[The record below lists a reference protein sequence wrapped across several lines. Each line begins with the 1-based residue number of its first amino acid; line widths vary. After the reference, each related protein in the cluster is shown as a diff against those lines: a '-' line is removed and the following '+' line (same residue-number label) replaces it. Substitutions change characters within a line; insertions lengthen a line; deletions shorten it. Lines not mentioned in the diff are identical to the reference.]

1 MSSMP
6 FETQLPNSEDGHL
19 GLFYLQFMALFNTTE
34 SVLLIFGYDSLL
46 VFWRNWPLCLEC
58 RIKRGSGCLWSYDF
72 LPHYHSGR
80 WFGSSEEKIFLK
92 YNPSHFFL
100 DKKSAVEQ
108 PRRGCMGS
116 VHSLRKVAGRRIGK
130 RSVHVQICR
139 KAEEAGGQ
147 IKGTHLGLLNDP
159 SPPAM
164 EKQLQIQSS

>member
-1 MSSMP
+1 MRSLP
-6 FETQLPNSEDGHL
+6 FETLLPNSEDGHL
-19 GLFYLQFMALFNTTE
+19 GLFYLQFMALFNSTE

-92 YNPSHFFL
+92 YNPSHFFWQEVSCAAAQERL
-100 DKKSAVEQ
+100 HGLCAFSEE
-108 PRRGCMGS
+108 GCRQKDWEE
-116 VHSLRKVAGRRIGK
+116 VCTLTDL
-130 RSVHVQICR
+130 R
-139 KAEEAGGQ
+139 KAEKAGGQ
-147 IKGTHLGLLNDP
+147 INGTHLGLLNGP